1 MKYSYF
7 YGQKRAREVKE
18 DSVIQ
23 IKSKEAFERSKL
35 TLAGGVGSAVRLRE
49 YPFDVPLFAQSGKGC
64 RLTDLDRNEYIDYVL
79 GYGALILGH
88 SPKAVKEAV
97 ITQLEKG
104 SMFGASCELEFM
116 VSERVVSMVPCI
128 DLVRFTNSGTEA
140 LHFVLRLAR
149 AYTGREKVIKFEG
162 HYHGWTD
169 ELFISVHPS
178 PPMGLPNAPWKKRE
192 TPGQLEDVTNNL
204 ILLSWNDLE
213 TLEKT
218 LRDKEHEI
226 AAVIMEPVMFN
237 NGGIYPLKGYLEGV
251 RELTTKYGVILIFD
265 EIVTGFRM
273 ALGGAQEYFG
283 ITPDLCVFGK
293 GFAAGYPIAGF
304 GGRKEIMNLVATNE
318 VPHMGTYNSN
328 PLCLAAALATLMEL
342 SRNNGQVM
350 HHICDMGRKLGEGL
364 NHLFDKHDFPMRANR
379 PGPIFTIQSPVIEV
393 RNYRDYLKLDF
404 DIMRRFQKEMLM
416 EGIWFMQRMNLMV
429 SASHKETDIEQT
441 LEAAER
447 VIKMSGKVK

>member
-1 MKYSYF
+1 M
-7 YGQKRAREVKE
+7 
-18 DSVIQ
+18 IQ

-35 TLAGGVGSAVRLRE
+35 SLAGGVGSAVRLRE
-49 YPFDVPLFAQSGKGC
+49 YPLDVPVFVQNGKGC
-64 RLTDLDRNEYIDYVL
+64 WITDLDRNEYIDYVV

-104 SMFGASCELEFM
+104 SMFGACCELEFM
-116 VSERVVSMVPCI
+116 VSEKVVSMVPCI

-162 HYHGWTD
+162 HYHGWAD
-169 ELFISVHPS
+169 ELFISVHPF

-192 TPGQLEDVTNNL
+192 TPGQPEDVTNNL

-213 TLEKT
+213 AVEKT
-218 LRDKEHEI
+218 LRDKGHEI
-226 AAVIMEPVMFN
+226 AAVIMEPIMFN
-237 NGGIYPLKGYLEGV
+237 NGGIYPQKGYLEGV
-251 RELTTKYGVILIFD
+251 RGLTTKYGVVLIFD

-283 ITPDLCVFGK
+283 IIPDLCVFGK
-293 GFAAGYPIAGF
+293 GVAGGYPIAGF
-304 GGRKEIMNLVATNE
+304 GGRREIMDLVATNE

-328 PLCLAAALATLMEL
+328 PLCLTAALATLQEL

-350 HHICDMGRKLGEGL
+350 HHISKMGKKLGEGL

-379 PGPIFTIQSPVIEV
+379 PGPIFTIHSPVIEV

-416 EGIWFMQRMNLMV
+416 EGIWFMQRMNLML
-429 SASHKETDIEQT
+429 SAAHKETDIDQT

-447 VIKMSGKVK
+447 VIRMSEKVK